1 MRNRRPLTVAER
13 EAIYD
18 RKLAGERLVD
28 LAQAYDCTLDCA
40 RKWWRVGRK
49 QGREA
54 LRRQRRLRY
63 VGTLITF
70 DPLVAERALYWKR
83 LHPKRGASRIL
94 TDMEEDARLQGIH
107 LPKVRTLAAF
117 FHEACPELLQHR
129 EPHRPP
135 PPRPSYV
142 HDVWQMDAKELIRLA
157 DGEIATVLDVREP
170 CACCFLGA
178 FVHTVQTQKSWRKLS
193 LREIQ
198 DDLRCVF
205 TEYGL
210 PCAIQTDREV
220 VYGRPPIEAF
230 PTLFTLW
237 LVGLGVEH
245 RFKRPNHVTDQASIE
260 RGHKTLFDWIATPQP
275 PADAQTLQADLDQAR
290 WMHNTVLPSQA
301 GDCRG
306 RPPETV
312 HPEVNVPL
320 RPYAPSAE
328 LELFDLQR
336 VDRFLA
342 RFVWPHK
349 ASQVG
354 QVTVGSGLYYV
365 GVAFAGQTVDVRFDP
380 IDRHLTFH
388 DAQDGHLLRRQPVKG
403 LDTADITGLEVPPPS
418 TGQLIQLSFP
428 WWGYACSA
436 QQGVRH

>member
-18 RKLAGERLVD
+18 RKLAGERLAD
-28 LAQAYDCTLDCA
+28 LAKAYDCTLVCA

-54 LRRQRRLRY
+54 LRRQRRPSH
-63 VGTLITF
+63 VGTLVTF

-83 LHPKRGASRIL
+83 AHPKRGPSRIL
-94 TDMEEDARLQGIH
+94 ADMEEDAILDGIR

-117 FHEACPELLQHR
+117 FQEACPELLQHR
-129 EPHRPP
+129 EPQRSP
-135 PPRPSYV
+135 PPRPAHV
-142 HDVWQMDAKELIRLA
+142 HDLWQIDAKERIRLQ
-157 DGEIATVLDVREP
+157 DGALATVLDVREP
-170 CACCFLGA
+170 YACCFLGA
-178 FVHTVQTQKSWRKLS
+178 FVHMVQTQRSWRKLS

-198 DDLRCVF
+198 TDLRCVF

-210 PCAIQTDREV
+210 PCAIQTDRES
-220 VYGRPPIEAF
+220 VYGRPPEEAF

-237 LVGLGVEH
+237 LVGLGIKH
-245 RFKRPNHVTDQASIE
+245 QFKRPNRVTDQAAVE
-260 RGHKTLFDWIATPQP
+260 RGHKTLFDWIATSDP
-275 PADAQTLQADLDQAR
+275 PVNARALQTDLDRAR

-312 HPEVNVPL
+312 HPEVNTPL

-328 LELFDLQR
+328 LDLFDLQR

-349 ASQVG
+349 VSQVG

-365 GVAFAGQTVDVRFDP
+365 GVAYTGQTVDVRFDP
-380 IDRHLTFH
+380 KDRHLTFYH
-388 DAQDGHLLRRQPVKG
+388 AQEGHLLRRQPTKG
-403 LDTADITGLEVPPPS
+403 LDVPDITGLEVPPPS
-418 TGQLIQLSFP
+418 TGQPIQLSFP
-428 WWGYACSA
+428 WWGYARSA
-436 QQGVRH
+436 QQGVRN